1 MIAAWASIILEVGC
15 VIQLKQ
21 TFLNNKVFHCT
32 FSHSLTY
39 MYIPRIMQESIHIQQ
54 QQLWSTYTKVSP
66 MQMGRRQMDAA
77 ATSTAAL

>member
-1 MIAAWASIILEVGC
+1 MDADWASQRLEVGY

-21 TFLNNKVFHCT
+21 TFLNNKVFHYT

-39 MYIPRIMQESIHIQQ
+39 MYVCTKDYARE
-54 QQLWSTYTKVSP
+54 YTTITALIYIYKVSP

-77 ATSTAAL
+77 AASAL